1 MSQSDALADSQPL
14 SPNQE
19 EQAEAGD
26 QSLVAEPNEERP
38 GSRSLRP
45 LAMLWPFIRPYR
57 GTLVLA
63 LGALLV
69 ASGAVLSM
77 PFAVRDVI
85 DQGFTSDRASEIDQY
100 FVALLLF
107 AVVIG
112 VFGAARA
119 YFVGWL
125 GERVV
130 ADLRDAVF
138 RKVIEMDPT
147 FFEHTKVGEVLSR
160 LTTDTTLIQSIS
172 GVGLSIVLRS
182 SIQFVG
188 ALVLL
193 VLTNWVLTVYLLVLL
208 PVVIA
213 PVMAI
218 GHWLRRLSRATQ
230 DRVADLSG
238 LAGESLLAVE
248 TVQVFNAQ
256 PRETSRFQAAVEV
269 SFRTAIRRIRVRALL
284 TTVAMTGLF
293 GAFIVVLWL
302 GAKAVLAGEMTA
314 GTMSQFVIYAVL
326 VGASGSALI
335 EFFGELQRAAGAMER
350 LGQLLLLS
358 PDIRSAERPVAIPS
372 AKKAAIRFEN
382 VSFRYPSRPD
392 QAAIDCFN
400 LAIEPG
406 EKIAFVGASG
416 AGKTTIFK
424 LLLRL
429 YDVAEGAVLLNGV
442 DIRDADLSSVRDLVG
457 VVPQENPIF
466 GLTASDN
473 IRFGREDAPQA
484 MILEAARVA
493 NADEF
498 IQKLPEGYDTY
509 LGERGARLS
518 GGQKQRIALA
528 RAIVRDPPILLLDEA
543 TSALDVESERLVQQA
558 LSKVESGRTTLII
571 AHRLSTVLHADR
583 IVLMEAGQIAAIGTH
598 AELLERSA
606 AYRDMVALQFEQA
619 SVNPAAG

>member
-1 MSQSDALADSQPL
+1 MLA
-14 SPNQE
+14 
-19 EQAEAGD
+19 
-26 QSLVAEPNEERP
+26 LVA
-38 GSRSLRP
+38 
-45 LAMLWPFIRPYR
+45 
-57 GTLVLA
+57 LV
-63 LGALLV
+63 V
-69 ASGAVLSM
+69 ASAAVLSM

-85 DQGFTSDRASEIDQY
+85 DQGFTSERASDIDRY
-100 FVALLLF
+100 FLALLGF
-107 AVVIG
+107 AVIIG
-112 VFGAARA
+112 LFGAARA
-119 YFVGWL
+119 YFVSWL

-147 FFEHTKVGEVLSR
+147 FFENTKVGEILSR

-172 GVGLSIVLRS
+172 GVGVSIVLRS
-182 SIQFVG
+182 SIQLIG

-193 VLTNWVLTVYLLVLL
+193 VLTNWVLTLYLLVLL

-213 PVMAI
+213 PVMGI

-238 LAGESLLAVE
+238 LAGESLNAVE

-256 PRETSRFQAAVEV
+256 HRETHRFQAAVEV
-269 SFRTAIRRIRVRALL
+269 SFLTAIRRIRVRALL

-302 GAKAVLAGEMTA
+302 GAKAVLAEEMTA
-314 GTMSQFVIYAVL
+314 GTLGQFVIYAVL

-350 LGQLLLLS
+350 LGQLLLLT
-358 PDIRSAERPVAIPS
+358 PDIRSVPQPREIPMQ
-372 AKKAAIRFEN
+372 AKASIQFEG
-382 VSFRYPSRPD
+382 VSFSYPSRPD
-392 QAAIDCFN
+392 RKALDHFD
-400 LAIEPG
+400 LAISPG

-416 AGKTTIFK
+416 AGKTTLFK

-429 YDVAEGAVLLNGV
+429 YDVGEGVIRINGT
-442 DIRDADLSSVRDLVG
+442 DIRSADLERVRALIG

-466 GLTASDN
+466 GLTATDN
-473 IRFGREDAPQA
+473 IRFGREDATPE
-484 MILEAARVA
+484 MIVNAARIA
-493 NADEF
+493 NADAF
-498 IQKLPEGYDTY
+498 IRGLPEGYDTF

-543 TSALDVESERLVQQA
+543 TSALDVENERLVQQA
-558 LSKVESGRTTLII
+558 LTQVESGRTTLII

-583 IVLMEAGQIAAIGTH
+583 IVLMQDGRIEAIGSH
-598 AELLERSA
+598 AQLMETSNS
-606 AYRDMVALQFEQA
+606 YREMVALQFDA
-619 SVNPAAG
+619 PSPLADLIPVAAT

>member
-1 MSQSDALADSQPL
+1 MLA
-14 SPNQE
+14 
-19 EQAEAGD
+19 
-26 QSLVAEPNEERP
+26 LVA
-38 GSRSLRP
+38 
-45 LAMLWPFIRPYR
+45 
-57 GTLVLA
+57 LV
-63 LGALLV
+63 V
-69 ASGAVLSM
+69 ASAAVLSM

-85 DQGFTSDRASEIDQY
+85 DQGFTSERASDIDRY
-100 FVALLLF
+100 FLALLGF
-107 AVVIG
+107 AVIIG
-112 VFGAARA
+112 LFGAARA
-119 YFVGWL
+119 YFVSWL

-147 FFEHTKVGEVLSR
+147 FFENTKVGEILSR

-172 GVGLSIVLRS
+172 GVGVSIVLRS
-182 SIQFVG
+182 SIQLIG

-193 VLTNWVLTVYLLVLL
+193 VLTNWVLTLYLLVLL

-238 LAGESLLAVE
+238 LAGESLNAVE

-256 PRETSRFQAAVEV
+256 HRETHRFQAAVEV
-269 SFRTAIRRIRVRALL
+269 SFLTAIRRIRVRALL

-302 GAKAVLAGEMTA
+302 GAKAVLAEEMTA
-314 GTMSQFVIYAVL
+314 GTLGQFVIYAVL

-350 LGQLLLLS
+350 LGQLLLLT
-358 PDIRSAERPVAIPS
+358 PDIRSVPQPREIPMQ
-372 AKKAAIRFEN
+372 AKASIQFEG
-382 VSFRYPSRPD
+382 VSFSYPSRPD
-392 QAAIDCFN
+392 RKALDRFN
-400 LAIEPG
+400 LKISPG

-416 AGKTTIFK
+416 AGKTTLFK

-429 YDVAEGAVLLNGV
+429 YDVGEGVIRINGT
-442 DIRDADLSSVRDLVG
+442 DIRSADLERVRALIG

-466 GLTASDN
+466 GLTATDN
-473 IRFGREDAPQA
+473 IRFGREDATPE
-484 MILEAARVA
+484 MIANAARIA
-493 NADEF
+493 NADAF
-498 IQKLPEGYDTY
+498 IRGLPEGYDTF

-543 TSALDVESERLVQQA
+543 TSALDVENERLVQQA
-558 LSKVESGRTTLII
+558 LTQVESGRTTLII

-583 IVLMEAGQIAAIGTH
+583 IVLMQDGRIEAIGSH
-598 AELLERSA
+598 AQLMETSDS
-606 AYRDMVALQFEQA
+606 YREMVALQFDA
-619 SVNPAAG
+619 PSPLVDLIPVAAT

>member
-1 MSQSDALADSQPL
+1 MLA
-14 SPNQE
+14 
-19 EQAEAGD
+19 
-26 QSLVAEPNEERP
+26 LVA
-38 GSRSLRP
+38 
-45 LAMLWPFIRPYR
+45 
-57 GTLVLA
+57 LV
-63 LGALLV
+63 V
-69 ASGAVLSM
+69 ASAAVLSM

-85 DQGFTSDRASEIDQY
+85 DQGFTSERASDIDRY
-100 FVALLLF
+100 FLALLGF

-112 VFGAARA
+112 LFGAARA
-119 YFVGWL
+119 YFVSWL

-147 FFEHTKVGEVLSR
+147 FFENTKVGEILSR

-172 GVGLSIVLRS
+172 GVGVSIVLRS
-182 SIQFVG
+182 SIQLIG

-193 VLTNWVLTVYLLVLL
+193 VLTNWVLTLYLLVLL

-238 LAGESLLAVE
+238 LAGESLNAVE

-256 PRETSRFQAAVEV
+256 HRETHRFQAAVEV
-269 SFRTAIRRIRVRALL
+269 SFLTAIRRIRVRALL

-302 GAKAVLAGEMTA
+302 GAKAVLAEEMTA
-314 GTMSQFVIYAVL
+314 GTLGQFVIYAVL

-350 LGQLLLLS
+350 LGQLLLLT
-358 PDIRSAERPVAIPS
+358 PDIRSVPQPREIPMQ
-372 AKKAAIRFEN
+372 AKASIQFEG
-382 VSFRYPSRPD
+382 VSFSYPSRRD
-392 QAAIDCFN
+392 RKALDRFN
-400 LAIEPG
+400 LTISPG

-416 AGKTTIFK
+416 AGKTTLFK

-429 YDVAEGAVLLNGV
+429 YDVGEGVIRINGT
-442 DIRDADLSSVRDLVG
+442 DIRSAGLERVRALIG

-466 GLTASDN
+466 GLTATDN
-473 IRFGREDAPQA
+473 IRFGREDATPE
-484 MILEAARVA
+484 MIVNAARIA
-493 NADEF
+493 NADAF
-498 IQKLPEGYDTY
+498 IRGLPEGYDTF

-543 TSALDVESERLVQQA
+543 TSALDVENERLVQQA
-558 LSKVESGRTTLII
+558 LTQVESGRTTLII

-583 IVLMEAGQIAAIGTH
+583 IVLMQDGRIEAIGSH
-598 AELLERSA
+598 AQLMETSDS
-606 AYRDMVALQFEQA
+606 YREMVALQFDA
-619 SVNPAAG
+619 PSPLADLIPVAAT

>member
-1 MSQSDALADSQPL
+1 M
-14 SPNQE
+14 
-19 EQAEAGD
+19 
-26 QSLVAEPNEERP
+26 
-38 GSRSLRP
+38 
-45 LAMLWPFIRPYR
+45 
-57 GTLVLA
+57 
-63 LGALLV
+63 
-69 ASGAVLSM
+69 
-77 PFAVRDVI
+77 
-85 DQGFTSDRASEIDQY
+85 
-100 FVALLLF
+100 
-107 AVVIG
+107 
-112 VFGAARA
+112 
-119 YFVGWL
+119 
-125 GERVV
+125 
-130 ADLRDAVF
+130 
-138 RKVIEMDPT
+138 
-147 FFEHTKVGEVLSR
+147 
-160 LTTDTTLIQSIS
+160 
-172 GVGLSIVLRS
+172 
-182 SIQFVG
+182 
-188 ALVLL
+188 
-193 VLTNWVLTVYLLVLL
+193 
-208 PVVIA
+208 
-213 PVMAI
+213 
-218 GHWLRRLSRATQ
+218 
-230 DRVADLSG
+230 
-238 LAGESLLAVE
+238 
-248 TVQVFNAQ
+248 
-256 PRETSRFQAAVEV
+256 
-269 SFRTAIRRIRVRALL
+269 RALL

-358 PDIRSAERPVAIPS
+358 PDIRSAESPVAIPS

-583 IVLMEAGQIAAIGTH
+583 IVLMEEGQIAAIGTH

-619 SVNPAAG
+619 SVSPDAA

>member
-1 MSQSDALADSQPL
+1 MLA
-14 SPNQE
+14 
-19 EQAEAGD
+19 
-26 QSLVAEPNEERP
+26 LVA
-38 GSRSLRP
+38 
-45 LAMLWPFIRPYR
+45 
-57 GTLVLA
+57 LV
-63 LGALLV
+63 V
-69 ASGAVLSM
+69 ASAAVLSM

-85 DQGFTSDRASEIDQY
+85 DQGFTSERASDIDRY
-100 FVALLLF
+100 FLALLGF
-107 AVVIG
+107 AVIIG
-112 VFGAARA
+112 LFGAARA
-119 YFVGWL
+119 YFVSWL

-147 FFEHTKVGEVLSR
+147 FFENTKVGEILSR

-172 GVGLSIVLRS
+172 GVGVSIVLRS
-182 SIQFVG
+182 SIQLIG

-193 VLTNWVLTVYLLVLL
+193 VLTNWVLTLYLLVLL

-238 LAGESLLAVE
+238 LAGESLNAVE

-256 PRETSRFQAAVEV
+256 HRETHRFQAAVEV
-269 SFRTAIRRIRVRALL
+269 SFLTAIRRIRVRALL

-302 GAKAVLAGEMTA
+302 GAKAVLAEEMTA
-314 GTMSQFVIYAVL
+314 GTLGQFVIYAVL

-350 LGQLLLLS
+350 LGQLLLLT
-358 PDIRSAERPVAIPS
+358 PDIRSVPQPREIPMQ
-372 AKKAAIRFEN
+372 AKASIQFEG
-382 VSFRYPSRPD
+382 VSFSYPSRPD
-392 QAAIDCFN
+392 RKALDCFN
-400 LAIEPG
+400 LTISPG

-416 AGKTTIFK
+416 AGKTTLFK

-429 YDVAEGAVLLNGV
+429 YDVGEGVIRINGT
-442 DIRDADLSSVRDLVG
+442 DIRSADLERVRALIG

-466 GLTASDN
+466 GLTATDN
-473 IRFGREDAPQA
+473 IRFGREDATPE
-484 MILEAARVA
+484 MIANAARIA
-493 NADEF
+493 NADAF
-498 IQKLPEGYDTY
+498 IRGLPEGYDTF

-543 TSALDVESERLVQQA
+543 TSALDVENERLVQQA
-558 LSKVESGRTTLII
+558 LTQVESGRTTLII

-583 IVLMEAGQIAAIGTH
+583 IVLMQDGRIEAIGSH
-598 AELLERSA
+598 AQLMETSNS
-606 AYRDMVALQFEQA
+606 YREMVALQFDA
-619 SVNPAAG
+619 PSPLADLIPVAAT

>member
-1 MSQSDALADSQPL
+1 MTDSADTEKRS
-14 SPNQE
+14 
-19 EQAEAGD
+19 
-26 QSLVAEPNEERP
+26 
-38 GSRSLRP
+38 SRSLKP
-45 LAMLWPFIRPYR
+45 LAMLWPFIQPYR
-57 GTLVLA
+57 GTLMLA
-63 LGALLV
+63 LVALVV
-69 ASGAVLSM
+69 ASAAVLSM

-85 DQGFTSDRASEIDQY
+85 DQGFTSERASDIDRY
-100 FVALLLF
+100 FLALLGF
-107 AVVIG
+107 AVIIG
-112 VFGAARA
+112 LFGAARA
-119 YFVGWL
+119 YFVSWL

-147 FFEHTKVGEVLSR
+147 FFENTKVGEILSR

-172 GVGLSIVLRS
+172 GVGVSIVLRS
-182 SIQFVG
+182 SIQLIG

-193 VLTNWVLTVYLLVLL
+193 VLTNWVLTLYLLVLL

-213 PVMAI
+213 PVMGI

-238 LAGESLLAVE
+238 LAGESLNAVE

-256 PRETSRFQAAVEV
+256 HRETHRFQAAVEV
-269 SFRTAIRRIRVRALL
+269 SFLTAIRRIRVRALL

-302 GAKAVLAGEMTA
+302 GAKAVLAEEMTA
-314 GTMSQFVIYAVL
+314 GTLGQFVIYAVL

-350 LGQLLLLS
+350 LGQLLLLT
-358 PDIRSAERPVAIPS
+358 PDIRSVPQPREIPMQ
-372 AKKAAIRFEN
+372 AKASIQFEG
-382 VSFRYPSRPD
+382 VSFSYPSRPD
-392 QAAIDCFN
+392 RKALDRFN
-400 LAIEPG
+400 LTISPG

-416 AGKTTIFK
+416 AGKTTLFK

-429 YDVAEGAVLLNGV
+429 YDVGEGVIRINGT
-442 DIRDADLSSVRDLVG
+442 DIRSADLERVRALIG

-466 GLTASDN
+466 GLTATDN
-473 IRFGREDAPQA
+473 IRFGREDATPE
-484 MILEAARVA
+484 MIVNAARIA
-493 NADEF
+493 NADAF
-498 IQKLPEGYDTY
+498 IRGLPEGYDTF

-543 TSALDVESERLVQQA
+543 TSALDVENERLVQQA
-558 LSKVESGRTTLII
+558 LTQVESGRTTLII

-583 IVLMEAGQIAAIGTH
+583 IVLMQDGRIEAIGSH
-598 AELLERSA
+598 AQLMETSDS
-606 AYRDMVALQFEQA
+606 YREMVALQFDA
-619 SVNPAAG
+619 PSPLADLIPVAAT

>member
-1 MSQSDALADSQPL
+1 MLA
-14 SPNQE
+14 
-19 EQAEAGD
+19 
-26 QSLVAEPNEERP
+26 LVA
-38 GSRSLRP
+38 
-45 LAMLWPFIRPYR
+45 
-57 GTLVLA
+57 LV
-63 LGALLV
+63 V
-69 ASGAVLSM
+69 ASAAVLSM

-85 DQGFTSDRASEIDQY
+85 DQGFTSERASDIDRY
-100 FVALLLF
+100 FLALLGF
-107 AVVIG
+107 AVIIG
-112 VFGAARA
+112 LFGAARA
-119 YFVGWL
+119 YFVSWL

-147 FFEHTKVGEVLSR
+147 FFENTKVGEILSR

-172 GVGLSIVLRS
+172 GVGVSIVLRS
-182 SIQFVG
+182 SIQLIG

-193 VLTNWVLTVYLLVLL
+193 VLTNWVLTLYLLVLL

-238 LAGESLLAVE
+238 LAGESLNAVE

-256 PRETSRFQAAVEV
+256 HRETHRFQAAVEV
-269 SFRTAIRRIRVRALL
+269 SFLTAIRRIRVRALL

-302 GAKAVLAGEMTA
+302 GAKAVLAEEMTA
-314 GTMSQFVIYAVL
+314 GTLGQFVIYAVL

-350 LGQLLLLS
+350 LGQLLLLT
-358 PDIRSAERPVAIPS
+358 PDIRSVPQPREIPMQ
-372 AKKAAIRFEN
+372 AKASIQFEG
-382 VSFRYPSRPD
+382 VSFSYPSRPD
-392 QAAIDCFN
+392 RKALDRFN
-400 LAIEPG
+400 LKISPG

-416 AGKTTIFK
+416 AGKTTLFK

-429 YDVAEGAVLLNGV
+429 YDVGEGVIRINGT
-442 DIRDADLSSVRDLVG
+442 DIRSADLERVRALIG

-466 GLTASDN
+466 GLTATDN
-473 IRFGREDAPQA
+473 IRFGREDATPE
-484 MILEAARVA
+484 MIANAARIA
-493 NADEF
+493 NADAF
-498 IQKLPEGYDTY
+498 IRGLPEGYDTF

-543 TSALDVESERLVQQA
+543 TSALDVENERLVQQA
-558 LSKVESGRTTLII
+558 LTQVESGRTTLII

-583 IVLMEAGQIAAIGTH
+583 IVLMQDGRIEAIGSH
-598 AELLERSA
+598 AQLMETSDS
-606 AYRDMVALQFEQA
+606 YREMVALQFDA
-619 SVNPAAG
+619 PSPLADLIPVAAT

>member
-1 MSQSDALADSQPL
+1 MTDSADTEKRS
-14 SPNQE
+14 
-19 EQAEAGD
+19 
-26 QSLVAEPNEERP
+26 
-38 GSRSLRP
+38 SRSLKP
-45 LAMLWPFIRPYR
+45 LAMLWPFIQPYR

-63 LGALLV
+63 LVALVV
-69 ASGAVLSM
+69 ASAAVLSM

-85 DQGFTSDRASEIDQY
+85 DQGFTSERASDIDRY
-100 FVALLLF
+100 FLALLGF
-107 AVVIG
+107 AVIIG
-112 VFGAARA
+112 LFGAARA
-119 YFVGWL
+119 YFVSWL

-147 FFEHTKVGEVLSR
+147 FFENTKVGEILSR

-172 GVGLSIVLRS
+172 GVGVSIVLRS
-182 SIQFVG
+182 SIQLIG

-193 VLTNWVLTVYLLVLL
+193 VLTNWVLTLYLLVLL

-238 LAGESLLAVE
+238 LAGESLNAVE

-256 PRETSRFQAAVEV
+256 HRETHRFQAAVEV
-269 SFRTAIRRIRVRALL
+269 SFLTAIRRIRVRALL

-302 GAKAVLAGEMTA
+302 GAKAVLAEEMTA
-314 GTMSQFVIYAVL
+314 GTLGQFVIYAVL

-350 LGQLLLLS
+350 LGQLLLLT
-358 PDIRSAERPVAIPS
+358 PDIRSVPQPREIPMQ
-372 AKKAAIRFEN
+372 AKASIQFEG
-382 VSFRYPSRPD
+382 VSFSYPSRPD
-392 QAAIDCFN
+392 RKALDRFN
-400 LAIEPG
+400 LTISPG

-416 AGKTTIFK
+416 AGKTTLFK

-429 YDVAEGAVLLNGV
+429 YDVGEGVIRINGT
-442 DIRDADLSSVRDLVG
+442 DIRSADLERVRALIG

-466 GLTASDN
+466 GLTATDN
-473 IRFGREDAPQA
+473 IRFGREDATPE
-484 MILEAARVA
+484 MIANAARIA
-493 NADEF
+493 NADAF
-498 IQKLPEGYDTY
+498 IRGLPEGYDTF

-543 TSALDVESERLVQQA
+543 TSALDVENERLVQQA
-558 LSKVESGRTTLII
+558 LTQVESGRTTLII

-583 IVLMEAGQIAAIGTH
+583 IVLMQDGRIEAIGSH
-598 AELLERSA
+598 AQLMETSNS
-606 AYRDMVALQFEQA
+606 YREMVALQFDA
-619 SVNPAAG
+619 PSPLADLIPVAAT

>member
-1 MSQSDALADSQPL
+1 
-14 SPNQE
+14 
-19 EQAEAGD
+19 
-26 QSLVAEPNEERP
+26 
-38 GSRSLRP
+38 
-45 LAMLWPFIRPYR
+45 MLWPFIQPYR
-57 GTLVLA
+57 GTLMLA
-63 LGALLV
+63 LVALVV
-69 ASGAVLSM
+69 ASAAVLSM

-85 DQGFTSDRASEIDQY
+85 DQGFTSERASDIDRY
-100 FVALLLF
+100 FLALLGF
-107 AVVIG
+107 AVIIG
-112 VFGAARA
+112 LFGAARA
-119 YFVGWL
+119 YFVSWL

-147 FFEHTKVGEVLSR
+147 FFENTKVGEILSR

-172 GVGLSIVLRS
+172 GVGVSIVLRS
-182 SIQFVG
+182 SIQLIG

-193 VLTNWVLTVYLLVLL
+193 VLTNWVLTLYLLVLL

-238 LAGESLLAVE
+238 LAGESLNAVE

-256 PRETSRFQAAVEV
+256 HRETHRFQAAVEV
-269 SFRTAIRRIRVRALL
+269 SFLTAIRRIRVRALL

-302 GAKAVLAGEMTA
+302 GAKAVLAEEMTA
-314 GTMSQFVIYAVL
+314 GTLGQFVIYAVL

-350 LGQLLLLS
+350 LGQLLLLT
-358 PDIRSAERPVAIPS
+358 PDIRSVPQPREIPMQ
-372 AKKAAIRFEN
+372 AKASIQFEG
-382 VSFRYPSRPD
+382 VSFSYPSRPD
-392 QAAIDCFN
+392 RKALDRFN
-400 LAIEPG
+400 LTISPG

-416 AGKTTIFK
+416 AGKTTLFK

-429 YDVAEGAVLLNGV
+429 YDVGEGVIRINGT
-442 DIRDADLSSVRDLVG
+442 DIRSADLERVRALIG

-466 GLTASDN
+466 GLTATDN
-473 IRFGREDAPQA
+473 IRFGREDATPE
-484 MILEAARVA
+484 MIANAARIA
-493 NADEF
+493 NADAF
-498 IQKLPEGYDTY
+498 IRGLPEGYDTF

-543 TSALDVESERLVQQA
+543 TSALDVENERLVQQA
-558 LSKVESGRTTLII
+558 LTQVESGRTTLII

-583 IVLMEAGQIAAIGTH
+583 IVLMQDGRIEAIGSH
-598 AELLERSA
+598 AQLMETSDS
-606 AYRDMVALQFEQA
+606 YREMVALQFDA
-619 SVNPAAG
+619 PSPLADLIPVAAT

>member
-1 MSQSDALADSQPL
+1 MLA
-14 SPNQE
+14 
-19 EQAEAGD
+19 
-26 QSLVAEPNEERP
+26 LVA
-38 GSRSLRP
+38 
-45 LAMLWPFIRPYR
+45 
-57 GTLVLA
+57 LV
-63 LGALLV
+63 V
-69 ASGAVLSM
+69 ASAAVLSM

-85 DQGFTSDRASEIDQY
+85 DQGFTSERASDIDRY
-100 FVALLLF
+100 FLALLGF
-107 AVVIG
+107 AVIIG
-112 VFGAARA
+112 LFGAARA
-119 YFVGWL
+119 YFVSWL

-147 FFEHTKVGEVLSR
+147 FFENTKVGEILSR

-172 GVGLSIVLRS
+172 GVGVSIVLRS
-182 SIQFVG
+182 SIQLIG

-193 VLTNWVLTVYLLVLL
+193 VLTNWVLTLYLLVLL

-238 LAGESLLAVE
+238 LAGESLNAVE

-256 PRETSRFQAAVEV
+256 HRETHRFQAAVEV
-269 SFRTAIRRIRVRALL
+269 SFLTAIRRIRVRALL

-302 GAKAVLAGEMTA
+302 GAKAVLAEEMTA
-314 GTMSQFVIYAVL
+314 GTLGQFVIYAVL

-350 LGQLLLLS
+350 LGQLLLLT
-358 PDIRSAERPVAIPS
+358 PDIRSVPQPREIPMQ
-372 AKKAAIRFEN
+372 AKASIQFEG
-382 VSFRYPSRPD
+382 VSFSYPSRPD
-392 QAAIDCFN
+392 RKALDRFN
-400 LAIEPG
+400 LTISPG

-416 AGKTTIFK
+416 AGKTTLFK

-429 YDVAEGAVLLNGV
+429 YDVGEGVIRINGT
-442 DIRDADLSSVRDLVG
+442 DIRSADLERVRALIG

-466 GLTASDN
+466 GLTATDN
-473 IRFGREDAPQA
+473 IRFGREDATPE
-484 MILEAARVA
+484 MIANAARIA
-493 NADEF
+493 NADAF
-498 IQKLPEGYDTY
+498 IRGLPEGYDTF

-543 TSALDVESERLVQQA
+543 TSALDVENERLVQQA
-558 LSKVESGRTTLII
+558 LTQVESGRTTLII

-583 IVLMEAGQIAAIGTH
+583 IVLMQDGRIEAIGSH
-598 AELLERSA
+598 AQLMETSDS
-606 AYRDMVALQFEQA
+606 YREMVALQFDA
-619 SVNPAAG
+619 PNPLADLIPVAAT

>member
-1 MSQSDALADSQPL
+1 
-14 SPNQE
+14 
-19 EQAEAGD
+19 
-26 QSLVAEPNEERP
+26 
-38 GSRSLRP
+38 
-45 LAMLWPFIRPYR
+45 MLWPFIQPYR
-57 GTLVLA
+57 GTLMLA
-63 LGALLV
+63 LVALVV
-69 ASGAVLSM
+69 ASAAVLSM

-85 DQGFTSDRASEIDQY
+85 DQGFTSERASDIDRY
-100 FVALLLF
+100 FLALLGF
-107 AVVIG
+107 AVIIG
-112 VFGAARA
+112 LFGAARA
-119 YFVGWL
+119 YFVSWL

-147 FFEHTKVGEVLSR
+147 FFENTKVGEILSR

-172 GVGLSIVLRS
+172 GVGVSIVLRS
-182 SIQFVG
+182 SIQLIG

-193 VLTNWVLTVYLLVLL
+193 VLTNWVLTLYLLVLL

-238 LAGESLLAVE
+238 LAGESLNAVE

-256 PRETSRFQAAVEV
+256 HRETHRFQAAVEV
-269 SFRTAIRRIRVRALL
+269 SFLTAIRRIRVRALL

-302 GAKAVLAGEMTA
+302 GAKAVLAEEMTA
-314 GTMSQFVIYAVL
+314 GTLGQFVIYAVL

-350 LGQLLLLS
+350 LGQLLLLT
-358 PDIRSAERPVAIPS
+358 PDIRSVPQPREIPMQ
-372 AKKAAIRFEN
+372 AKASIQFEG
-382 VSFRYPSRPD
+382 VSFSYPSRPD
-392 QAAIDCFN
+392 RKALDRFN
-400 LAIEPG
+400 LAISPG

-416 AGKTTIFK
+416 AGKTTLFK

-429 YDVAEGAVLLNGV
+429 YDVGEGVIRINGT
-442 DIRDADLSSVRDLVG
+442 DIRSADLERVRALIG

-466 GLTASDN
+466 GLTATDN
-473 IRFGREDAPQA
+473 IRFGREDATPE
-484 MILEAARVA
+484 MIANAARIA
-493 NADEF
+493 NADAF
-498 IQKLPEGYDTY
+498 IRGLPEGYDTF

-543 TSALDVESERLVQQA
+543 TSALDVENERLVQQA
-558 LSKVESGRTTLII
+558 LTQVESGRTTLII

-583 IVLMEAGQIAAIGTH
+583 IVLMQDGRIEAIGSH
-598 AELLERSA
+598 AQLMETSDS
-606 AYRDMVALQFEQA
+606 YREMVALQFDA
-619 SVNPAAG
+619 PSPLADLIPVAAT

>member
-1 MSQSDALADSQPL
+1 MLA
-14 SPNQE
+14 
-19 EQAEAGD
+19 
-26 QSLVAEPNEERP
+26 LVA
-38 GSRSLRP
+38 
-45 LAMLWPFIRPYR
+45 
-57 GTLVLA
+57 LV
-63 LGALLV
+63 V
-69 ASGAVLSM
+69 ASAAVLSM

-85 DQGFTSDRASEIDQY
+85 DQGFTSERASDIDRY
-100 FVALLLF
+100 FLALLGF
-107 AVVIG
+107 AVIIG
-112 VFGAARA
+112 LFGAARA
-119 YFVGWL
+119 YFVSWL

-147 FFEHTKVGEVLSR
+147 FFENTKVGEILSR

-172 GVGLSIVLRS
+172 GVGVSIVLRS
-182 SIQFVG
+182 SIQLIG

-193 VLTNWVLTVYLLVLL
+193 VLTNWVLTLYLLVLL

-238 LAGESLLAVE
+238 LAGESLNAVE

-256 PRETSRFQAAVEV
+256 HRETHRFQAAVEV
-269 SFRTAIRRIRVRALL
+269 SFLTAIRRIRVRALL

-302 GAKAVLAGEMTA
+302 GAKAVLAEEMTA
-314 GTMSQFVIYAVL
+314 GTLGQFVIYAVL

-350 LGQLLLLS
+350 LGQLLLLT
-358 PDIRSAERPVAIPS
+358 PDIRSVPQPREIPMQ
-372 AKKAAIRFEN
+372 AKASIQFEG
-382 VSFRYPSRPD
+382 VSFSYPSRPD
-392 QAAIDCFN
+392 RKALDRFN
-400 LAIEPG
+400 LTISPG

-416 AGKTTIFK
+416 AGKTTLFK

-429 YDVAEGAVLLNGV
+429 YDVGEGVIRINGT
-442 DIRDADLSSVRDLVG
+442 DIRSADLERVRALIG

-466 GLTASDN
+466 GLTATDN
-473 IRFGREDAPQA
+473 IRFGREDATPE
-484 MILEAARVA
+484 MIANAARIA
-493 NADEF
+493 NADAF
-498 IQKLPEGYDTY
+498 IRGLPEGYDTF

-543 TSALDVESERLVQQA
+543 TSALDVENERLVQQA
-558 LSKVESGRTTLII
+558 LTQVESGRTTLII

-583 IVLMEAGQIAAIGTH
+583 IVLMQDGRIEAIGSH
-598 AELLERSA
+598 AQLMETSNS
-606 AYRDMVALQFEQA
+606 YREMVALQFDAPSPQA
-619 SVNPAAG
+619 DLIPVAAT

>member
-1 MSQSDALADSQPL
+1 MLA
-14 SPNQE
+14 
-19 EQAEAGD
+19 
-26 QSLVAEPNEERP
+26 LVA
-38 GSRSLRP
+38 
-45 LAMLWPFIRPYR
+45 
-57 GTLVLA
+57 LV
-63 LGALLV
+63 V
-69 ASGAVLSM
+69 ASAAVLSM

-85 DQGFTSDRASEIDQY
+85 DQGFTSERASDIDRY
-100 FVALLLF
+100 FLALLGF
-107 AVVIG
+107 AVIIG
-112 VFGAARA
+112 LFGAARA
-119 YFVGWL
+119 YFVSWL

-147 FFEHTKVGEVLSR
+147 FFENTKVGEILSR

-172 GVGLSIVLRS
+172 GVGVSIVLRS
-182 SIQFVG
+182 SIQLIG

-193 VLTNWVLTVYLLVLL
+193 VLTNWVLTLYLLVLL

-238 LAGESLLAVE
+238 LAGESLNAVE

-256 PRETSRFQAAVEV
+256 HRETHRFQAAVEV
-269 SFRTAIRRIRVRALL
+269 SFLTAIRRIRVRALL

-302 GAKAVLAGEMTA
+302 GAKAVLAEEMTA
-314 GTMSQFVIYAVL
+314 GTLGQFVIYAVL

-350 LGQLLLLS
+350 LGQLLLLT
-358 PDIRSAERPVAIPS
+358 PDIRSVPQPREIPMQ
-372 AKKAAIRFEN
+372 AKASIQFEG
-382 VSFRYPSRPD
+382 VSFSYPSRPD
-392 QAAIDCFN
+392 RKALDRFN
-400 LAIEPG
+400 LTISPG

-416 AGKTTIFK
+416 AGKTTLFK

-429 YDVAEGAVLLNGV
+429 YDVGEGVIRINGT
-442 DIRDADLSSVRDLVG
+442 DIRSADLERVRALIG

-466 GLTASDN
+466 GLTATDN
-473 IRFGREDAPQA
+473 IRFGREDATPE
-484 MILEAARVA
+484 MIANAARIA
-493 NADEF
+493 NADAF
-498 IQKLPEGYDTY
+498 IRGLPEGYDTF

-543 TSALDVESERLVQQA
+543 TSALDVENERLVQQA
-558 LSKVESGRTTLII
+558 LTQVESGRTTLII

-583 IVLMEAGQIAAIGTH
+583 IVLMQDGRIEAIGSH
-598 AELLERSA
+598 AQLMESSDS
-606 AYRDMVALQFEQA
+606 YREMVALQFDA
-619 SVNPAAG
+619 PSPLADLIPVAAT

>member
-1 MSQSDALADSQPL
+1 MLA
-14 SPNQE
+14 
-19 EQAEAGD
+19 
-26 QSLVAEPNEERP
+26 LVA
-38 GSRSLRP
+38 
-45 LAMLWPFIRPYR
+45 
-57 GTLVLA
+57 LV
-63 LGALLV
+63 V
-69 ASGAVLSM
+69 ASAAVLSM

-85 DQGFTSDRASEIDQY
+85 DQGFTSERASDIDRY
-100 FVALLLF
+100 FLALLGF
-107 AVVIG
+107 AVIIG
-112 VFGAARA
+112 LFGAARA
-119 YFVGWL
+119 YFVSWL

-147 FFEHTKVGEVLSR
+147 FFENTKVGEILSR

-172 GVGLSIVLRS
+172 GVGVSIVLRS
-182 SIQFVG
+182 SIQLIG

-193 VLTNWVLTVYLLVLL
+193 VLTNWILTLYLLVLL

-238 LAGESLLAVE
+238 LAGESLNAVE

-256 PRETSRFQAAVEV
+256 HRETHRFQAAVEV
-269 SFRTAIRRIRVRALL
+269 SFLTAIRRIRVRALL

-302 GAKAVLAGEMTA
+302 GAKAVLAEEMTA
-314 GTMSQFVIYAVL
+314 GTLGQFVIYAVL

-350 LGQLLLLS
+350 LGQLLLLT
-358 PDIRSAERPVAIPS
+358 PDIRSVPQPREIPMQ
-372 AKKAAIRFEN
+372 AKASIQFEG
-382 VSFRYPSRPD
+382 VSFSYPSRPD
-392 QAAIDCFN
+392 RKALDRFN
-400 LAIEPG
+400 LTISPG

-416 AGKTTIFK
+416 AGKTTLFK

-429 YDVAEGAVLLNGV
+429 YDVGEGVIRINGT
-442 DIRDADLSSVRDLVG
+442 DIRSADLERVRALIG

-466 GLTASDN
+466 GLTATDN
-473 IRFGREDAPQA
+473 IRFGREDATPE
-484 MILEAARVA
+484 MIANAARIA
-493 NADEF
+493 NADAF
-498 IQKLPEGYDTY
+498 IRGLPEGYDTF

-543 TSALDVESERLVQQA
+543 TSALDVENARLVQQA
-558 LSKVESGRTTLII
+558 LTQVESGRTTLII

-583 IVLMEAGQIAAIGTH
+583 IVLMQDGRIEAIGSH
-598 AELLERSA
+598 AQLMETSDS
-606 AYRDMVALQFEQA
+606 YREMVALQFDA
-619 SVNPAAG
+619 PSPLADLIPVAAT

>member
-1 MSQSDALADSQPL
+1 MTDSADTEKRS
-14 SPNQE
+14 
-19 EQAEAGD
+19 A
-26 QSLVAEPNEERP
+26 
-38 GSRSLRP
+38 RSLKP
-45 LAMLWPFIRPYR
+45 LAMLWPFIQPYR
-57 GTLVLA
+57 GTLILA
-63 LGALLV
+63 LVALVV
-69 ASGAVLSM
+69 ASAAVLSM

-85 DQGFTSDRASEIDQY
+85 DQGFTSERASDIDRY
-100 FVALLLF
+100 FLALLGF
-107 AVVIG
+107 AVIIG
-112 VFGAARA
+112 LFGAARA
-119 YFVGWL
+119 YFVSWL

-147 FFEHTKVGEVLSR
+147 FFENTKVGEILSR

-172 GVGLSIVLRS
+172 GVGVSIVLRS
-182 SIQFVG
+182 SIQLIG

-193 VLTNWVLTVYLLVLL
+193 VLTNWVLTLYLLVLL

-213 PVMAI
+213 PVMGI

-238 LAGESLLAVE
+238 LAGESLNAVE

-256 PRETSRFQAAVEV
+256 HRETHRFQAAVEV
-269 SFRTAIRRIRVRALL
+269 SFLTAIRRIRVRALL

-302 GAKAVLAGEMTA
+302 GAKAVLAEEMTA
-314 GTMSQFVIYAVL
+314 GTLGQFVIYAVL

-350 LGQLLLLS
+350 LGQLLLLT
-358 PDIRSAERPVAIPS
+358 PDIRSVPQPREIPMQ
-372 AKKAAIRFEN
+372 AKASIQFEG
-382 VSFRYPSRPD
+382 VSFSYPSRPD
-392 QAAIDCFN
+392 RKALDRFN
-400 LAIEPG
+400 LTISPG

-416 AGKTTIFK
+416 AGKTTLFK

-429 YDVAEGAVLLNGV
+429 YDVGEGVIRINGT
-442 DIRDADLSSVRDLVG
+442 DIRSADLARVRALIG

-466 GLTASDN
+466 GLTATDN
-473 IRFGREDAPQA
+473 IRFGREDATPE
-484 MILEAARVA
+484 MIVNAARIA
-493 NADEF
+493 NADAF
-498 IQKLPEGYDTY
+498 IRGLPEGYDTF

-543 TSALDVESERLVQQA
+543 TSALDVENERLVQQA
-558 LSKVESGRTTLII
+558 LTQVESGRTTLII

-583 IVLMEAGQIAAIGTH
+583 IVLMQDGRIEAIGSH
-598 AELLERSA
+598 AQLMETSNS
-606 AYRDMVALQFEQA
+606 YREMVALQFDA
-619 SVNPAAG
+619 PSPLADLIPVAAT

>member
-1 MSQSDALADSQPL
+1 MTDSADTEKRS
-14 SPNQE
+14 
-19 EQAEAGD
+19 
-26 QSLVAEPNEERP
+26 
-38 GSRSLRP
+38 SRSLKP
-45 LAMLWPFIRPYR
+45 LAMLWPFIQPYR
-57 GTLVLA
+57 GTLMLA
-63 LGALLV
+63 LVALVV
-69 ASGAVLSM
+69 ASAAVLSM

-85 DQGFTSDRASEIDQY
+85 DQGFTSERASDIDRY
-100 FVALLLF
+100 FLALLGF
-107 AVVIG
+107 AVIIG
-112 VFGAARA
+112 LFGAARA
-119 YFVGWL
+119 YFVSWL

-147 FFEHTKVGEVLSR
+147 FFENTKVGEILSR

-172 GVGLSIVLRS
+172 GVGVSIVLRS
-182 SIQFVG
+182 SIQLIG

-193 VLTNWVLTVYLLVLL
+193 VLTNWVLTLYLLVLL

-238 LAGESLLAVE
+238 LAGESLNAVE

-256 PRETSRFQAAVEV
+256 HRETHRFQAAVEV
-269 SFRTAIRRIRVRALL
+269 SFLTAIRRIRVRALL

-302 GAKAVLAGEMTA
+302 GAKAVLAEEMTA
-314 GTMSQFVIYAVL
+314 GTLGQFVIYAVL

-350 LGQLLLLS
+350 LGQLLLLT
-358 PDIRSAERPVAIPS
+358 PDIRSVPQPREIPMQ
-372 AKKAAIRFEN
+372 AKASIQFEG
-382 VSFRYPSRPD
+382 VSFSYPSRPD
-392 QAAIDCFN
+392 RKALDRFN
-400 LAIEPG
+400 LTISPG

-416 AGKTTIFK
+416 AGKTTLFK

-429 YDVAEGAVLLNGV
+429 YDVGEGVIRINGT
-442 DIRDADLSSVRDLVG
+442 DIRSADLERVRALIG

-466 GLTASDN
+466 GLTATDN
-473 IRFGREDAPQA
+473 IRFGREDATPE
-484 MILEAARVA
+484 MIANAARIA
-493 NADEF
+493 NADAF
-498 IQKLPEGYDTY
+498 IRGLPEGYDTF

-543 TSALDVESERLVQQA
+543 TSALDVENERLVQQA
-558 LSKVESGRTTLII
+558 LTQVESGRTTLII

-583 IVLMEAGQIAAIGTH
+583 IVLMQDGRIEAIGSH
-598 AELLERSA
+598 AQLMETSNS
-606 AYRDMVALQFEQA
+606 YREMVALQFDA
-619 SVNPAAG
+619 PSPLADLIPVAAT

>member
-1 MSQSDALADSQPL
+1 MTDSADTEKRS
-14 SPNQE
+14 
-19 EQAEAGD
+19 
-26 QSLVAEPNEERP
+26 
-38 GSRSLRP
+38 SRSLKP
-45 LAMLWPFIRPYR
+45 LAMLWPFIQPYR
-57 GTLVLA
+57 GTLMLA
-63 LGALLV
+63 LVALVV
-69 ASGAVLSM
+69 ASAAVLSM

-85 DQGFTSDRASEIDQY
+85 DQGFTSERASDIDRY
-100 FVALLLF
+100 FLALLGF
-107 AVVIG
+107 AVIIG
-112 VFGAARA
+112 LFGAARA
-119 YFVGWL
+119 YFVSWL

-147 FFEHTKVGEVLSR
+147 FFENTKVGEILSR

-172 GVGLSIVLRS
+172 GVGVSIVLRS
-182 SIQFVG
+182 SIQLIG

-193 VLTNWVLTVYLLVLL
+193 VLTNWVLTLYLLVLL

-238 LAGESLLAVE
+238 LAGESLNAVE

-256 PRETSRFQAAVEV
+256 HRETHRFQAAVEV
-269 SFRTAIRRIRVRALL
+269 SFLTAIRRIRVRALL

-302 GAKAVLAGEMTA
+302 GAKAVLAEEMTA
-314 GTMSQFVIYAVL
+314 GTLGQFVIYAVL

-350 LGQLLLLS
+350 LGQLLLLT
-358 PDIRSAERPVAIPS
+358 PDIRSVPQPREIPMQ
-372 AKKAAIRFEN
+372 AKASIQFEG
-382 VSFRYPSRPD
+382 VSFSYPSRPD
-392 QAAIDCFN
+392 RKALDRFN
-400 LAIEPG
+400 LTISPG

-416 AGKTTIFK
+416 AGKTTLFK

-429 YDVAEGAVLLNGV
+429 YDVGEGVIRINGT
-442 DIRDADLSSVRDLVG
+442 DIRSADLERVRALIG

-466 GLTASDN
+466 GLTATDN
-473 IRFGREDAPQA
+473 IRFGREDATPE
-484 MILEAARVA
+484 MIANAARIA
-493 NADEF
+493 NADAF
-498 IQKLPEGYDTY
+498 IRGLPEGYDTF

-543 TSALDVESERLVQQA
+543 TSALDVENERLVQQA
-558 LSKVESGRTTLII
+558 LTQVESGRTTLII

-583 IVLMEAGQIAAIGTH
+583 IVLMQDGRIEAIGSH
-598 AELLERSA
+598 AQLMETSDS
-606 AYRDMVALQFEQA
+606 YREMVALQFDA
-619 SVNPAAG
+619 PNPLADLIPVAAT

>member
-1 MSQSDALADSQPL
+1 MIDSADTEKRS
-14 SPNQE
+14 
-19 EQAEAGD
+19 
-26 QSLVAEPNEERP
+26 
-38 GSRSLRP
+38 SRSLKP
-45 LAMLWPFIRPYR
+45 LAMLWPFIQPYR
-57 GTLVLA
+57 GTLMLA
-63 LGALLV
+63 LVALVV
-69 ASGAVLSM
+69 ASAAVLSM

-85 DQGFTSDRASEIDQY
+85 DQGFTSERASDIDRY
-100 FVALLLF
+100 FLALLGF
-107 AVVIG
+107 AVIIG
-112 VFGAARA
+112 LFGAARA
-119 YFVGWL
+119 YFVSWL

-147 FFEHTKVGEVLSR
+147 FFENTKVGEILSR

-172 GVGLSIVLRS
+172 GVGVSIVLRS
-182 SIQFVG
+182 SIQLVG

-193 VLTNWVLTVYLLVLL
+193 VLTNWVLTLYLLVLL

-230 DRVADLSG
+230 DRIADLSG
-238 LAGESLLAVE
+238 LAGESLNAVE

-256 PRETSRFQAAVEV
+256 HRETHRFQAAVEV
-269 SFRTAIRRIRVRALL
+269 SFLTAIRRIRVRALL

-302 GAKAVLAGEMTA
+302 GAKAVLAEEMTA
-314 GTMSQFVIYAVL
+314 GTLGQFVIYAVL

-350 LGQLLLLS
+350 LGQLLLLT
-358 PDIRSAERPVAIPS
+358 PDIRSAPRPSEIPTQ
-372 AKKAAIRFEN
+372 AKASIQFEG
-382 VSFRYPSRPD
+382 VSFSYPSRPD
-392 QAAIDCFN
+392 RKALDHFD
-400 LAIEPG
+400 LAISPG

-416 AGKTTIFK
+416 AGKTTLFK

-429 YDVAEGAVLLNGV
+429 YDVGEGVIRINGT
-442 DIRDADLSSVRDLVG
+442 DIRSADLARVRALIG

-466 GLTASDN
+466 GLTAADN
-473 IRFGREDAPQA
+473 IRFGREDATPE
-484 MILEAARVA
+484 MIVNAARIA
-493 NADEF
+493 NADAF
-498 IQKLPEGYDTY
+498 IRGLPEGYDTF

-543 TSALDVESERLVQQA
+543 TSALDVENERLVQQA
-558 LSKVESGRTTLII
+558 LTQVESGRTTLII

-583 IVLMEAGQIAAIGTH
+583 IVLMQNGRIEAIGSH
-598 AELLERSA
+598 AQLMETSES
-606 AYRDMVALQFEQA
+606 YSEMVALQFDA
-619 SVNPAAG
+619 SSLVADPIPVAAT

>member
-1 MSQSDALADSQPL
+1 MIDSADTEKRS
-14 SPNQE
+14 
-19 EQAEAGD
+19 
-26 QSLVAEPNEERP
+26 
-38 GSRSLRP
+38 SRSLKP
-45 LAMLWPFIRPYR
+45 LAMLWPFIQPYR
-57 GTLVLA
+57 GTLMLA
-63 LGALLV
+63 LVALV
-69 ASGAVLSM
+69 IASAAVLSM

-85 DQGFTSDRASEIDQY
+85 DQGFTSERASDIDRY
-100 FVALLLF
+100 FLALLGF
-107 AVVIG
+107 AVIIG
-112 VFGAARA
+112 LFGAARA
-119 YFVGWL
+119 YFVSWL

-147 FFEHTKVGEVLSR
+147 FFENTKVGEILSR

-172 GVGLSIVLRS
+172 GVGVSIVLRS
-182 SIQFVG
+182 SIQLVG

-193 VLTNWVLTVYLLVLL
+193 VLTNWVLTLYLLVLL

-238 LAGESLLAVE
+238 LAGESLNAVE

-256 PRETSRFQAAVEV
+256 HRETHRFQAAVEV
-269 SFRTAIRRIRVRALL
+269 SFLTAIRRIRVRALL

-302 GAKAVLAGEMTA
+302 GAKAVLAEEMTA
-314 GTMSQFVIYAVL
+314 GTLGQFVIYAVL

-350 LGQLLLLS
+350 LGQLLLLT
-358 PDIRSAERPVAIPS
+358 PDIRSAPRPSEIPTQ
-372 AKKAAIRFEN
+372 AKASIQFEG
-382 VSFRYPSRPD
+382 VSFSYPSRLD
-392 QAAIDCFN
+392 RKALDHFDLVIS
-400 LAIEPG
+400 PG

-416 AGKTTIFK
+416 AGKTTLFK

-429 YDVAEGAVLLNGV
+429 YDAGEGVIRINGT
-442 DIRDADLSSVRDLVG
+442 DIRSADLARLRALIG

-466 GLTASDN
+466 GLTAADN
-473 IRFGREDAPQA
+473 IRFGREDATPE
-484 MILEAARVA
+484 MVVNAARIA
-493 NADEF
+493 NADAF
-498 IQKLPEGYDTY
+498 ICGLPEGYDTF

-543 TSALDVESERLVQQA
+543 TSALDVENERLVQQA
-558 LSKVESGRTTLII
+558 LTQVESGRTTLII

-583 IVLMEAGQIAAIGTH
+583 IVLMQNGRIEAIGSH
-598 AELLERSA
+598 AQLMETSDSYSE
-606 AYRDMVALQFEQA
+606 MVALQFDA
-619 SVNPAAG
+619 SSLVADPIPVAAT

>member
-1 MSQSDALADSQPL
+1 MTDSADTEKRS
-14 SPNQE
+14 
-19 EQAEAGD
+19 A
-26 QSLVAEPNEERP
+26 
-38 GSRSLRP
+38 RSLKP
-45 LAMLWPFIRPYR
+45 LAMLWPFIQPYR
-57 GTLVLA
+57 GTLMLA
-63 LGALLV
+63 LVALVV
-69 ASGAVLSM
+69 ASAAVLSM

-85 DQGFTSDRASEIDQY
+85 DQGFTSERASDIDRY
-100 FVALLLF
+100 FLALLGF
-107 AVVIG
+107 AVIIG
-112 VFGAARA
+112 LFGAARA
-119 YFVGWL
+119 YFVSWL

-147 FFEHTKVGEVLSR
+147 FFENTKVGEILSR

-172 GVGLSIVLRS
+172 GVGVSIVLRS
-182 SIQFVG
+182 SIQLIG

-193 VLTNWVLTVYLLVLL
+193 VLTNWVLTLYLLVLL

-238 LAGESLLAVE
+238 LAGESLNAVE

-256 PRETSRFQAAVEV
+256 HRETHRFQAAVEV
-269 SFRTAIRRIRVRALL
+269 SFLTAIRRVRVRALL

-302 GAKAVLAGEMTA
+302 GAKAVLAEEMTA
-314 GTMSQFVIYAVL
+314 GTLGQFVIYAVL

-350 LGQLLLLS
+350 LGQLLLLT
-358 PDIRSAERPVAIPS
+358 PDIRSVPQPREIPMQ
-372 AKKAAIRFEN
+372 AKASIQFEG
-382 VSFRYPSRPD
+382 VSFSYPSRPD
-392 QAAIDCFN
+392 RKALDCFN
-400 LAIEPG
+400 LTISPG

-416 AGKTTIFK
+416 AGKTTLFK

-429 YDVAEGAVLLNGV
+429 YDVGEGVIRINGT
-442 DIRDADLSSVRDLVG
+442 DIRSADLERVRALIG

-466 GLTASDN
+466 GLTATDN
-473 IRFGREDAPQA
+473 IRFGREDATPE
-484 MILEAARVA
+484 MIANAARIA
-493 NADEF
+493 NADAF
-498 IQKLPEGYDTY
+498 IRGLPEGYDTF

-543 TSALDVESERLVQQA
+543 TSALDVENERLVQQA
-558 LSKVESGRTTLII
+558 LTQVESGRTTLII

-583 IVLMEAGQIAAIGTH
+583 IVLMQDGRIEAIGSH
-598 AELLERSA
+598 AQLMETSNS
-606 AYRDMVALQFEQA
+606 YREMVALQFDA
-619 SVNPAAG
+619 PSPLADLIPVAAT

>member
-1 MSQSDALADSQPL
+1 MTDSADTEKRS
-14 SPNQE
+14 
-19 EQAEAGD
+19 A
-26 QSLVAEPNEERP
+26 
-38 GSRSLRP
+38 RSLKP
-45 LAMLWPFIRPYR
+45 LAMLWPFIQPYR
-57 GTLVLA
+57 GTLMLA
-63 LGALLV
+63 LVALVV
-69 ASGAVLSM
+69 ASAAVLSM

-85 DQGFTSDRASEIDQY
+85 DQGFTSERASDIDRY
-100 FVALLLF
+100 FLALLGF
-107 AVVIG
+107 AVIIG
-112 VFGAARA
+112 LFGAARA
-119 YFVGWL
+119 YFVSWL

-147 FFEHTKVGEVLSR
+147 FFENTKVGEILSR

-172 GVGLSIVLRS
+172 GVGVSIVLRS
-182 SIQFVG
+182 SIQLIG

-193 VLTNWVLTVYLLVLL
+193 VLTNWVLTLYLLVLL

-213 PVMAI
+213 PVMGI

-238 LAGESLLAVE
+238 LAGESLNAVE

-256 PRETSRFQAAVEV
+256 HRETHRFQAAVEV
-269 SFRTAIRRIRVRALL
+269 SFLTAIRRIRVRALL

-302 GAKAVLAGEMTA
+302 GAKAVLAEEMTA
-314 GTMSQFVIYAVL
+314 GTLGQFVIYAVL

-350 LGQLLLLS
+350 LGQLLLLT
-358 PDIRSAERPVAIPS
+358 PDIRSVPQPREIPMQ
-372 AKKAAIRFEN
+372 AKASIQFEG
-382 VSFRYPSRPD
+382 VSFSYPSRPD
-392 QAAIDCFN
+392 RKALDRFN
-400 LAIEPG
+400 LTISPG

-416 AGKTTIFK
+416 AGKTTLFK

-429 YDVAEGAVLLNGV
+429 YDVGEGVIRINGT
-442 DIRDADLSSVRDLVG
+442 DIRSADLERVRALIG

-466 GLTASDN
+466 GLTATDN
-473 IRFGREDAPQA
+473 IRFGREDATPE
-484 MILEAARVA
+484 MIANAARIA
-493 NADEF
+493 NADAF
-498 IQKLPEGYDTY
+498 IRGLPEGYDTF

-543 TSALDVESERLVQQA
+543 TSALDVENERLVQQA
-558 LSKVESGRTTLII
+558 LTQVESGRTTLII

-583 IVLMEAGQIAAIGTH
+583 IVLMQDGRIEAIGSH
-598 AELLERSA
+598 AQLMETSDS
-606 AYRDMVALQFEQA
+606 YREMVALQFDA
-619 SVNPAAG
+619 PNPLADLIPVAAT

>member
-1 MSQSDALADSQPL
+1 
-14 SPNQE
+14 
-19 EQAEAGD
+19 
-26 QSLVAEPNEERP
+26 
-38 GSRSLRP
+38 
-45 LAMLWPFIRPYR
+45 
-57 GTLVLA
+57 
-63 LGALLV
+63 
-69 ASGAVLSM
+69 
-77 PFAVRDVI
+77 
-85 DQGFTSDRASEIDQY
+85 
-100 FVALLLF
+100 
-107 AVVIG
+107 
-112 VFGAARA
+112 
-119 YFVGWL
+119 
-125 GERVV
+125 
-130 ADLRDAVF
+130 
-138 RKVIEMDPT
+138 
-147 FFEHTKVGEVLSR
+147 
-160 LTTDTTLIQSIS
+160 
-172 GVGLSIVLRS
+172 
-182 SIQFVG
+182 
-188 ALVLL
+188 
-193 VLTNWVLTVYLLVLL
+193 
-208 PVVIA
+208 
-213 PVMAI
+213 
-218 GHWLRRLSRATQ
+218 
-230 DRVADLSG
+230 
-238 LAGESLLAVE
+238 
-248 TVQVFNAQ
+248 
-256 PRETSRFQAAVEV
+256 
-269 SFRTAIRRIRVRALL
+269 
-284 TTVAMTGLF
+284 
-293 GAFIVVLWL
+293 
-302 GAKAVLAGEMTA
+302 
-314 GTMSQFVIYAVL
+314 
-326 VGASGSALI
+326 
-335 EFFGELQRAAGAMER
+335 
-350 LGQLLLLS
+350 
-358 PDIRSAERPVAIPS
+358 VAIPS

-429 YDVAEGAVLLNGV
+429 YDVGEGAVLLNGV

-583 IVLMEAGQIAAIGTH
+583 IVLMEEGQIAAIGTH

-619 SVNPAAG
+619 SVNPDAA

>member
-1 MSQSDALADSQPL
+1 
-14 SPNQE
+14 
-19 EQAEAGD
+19 
-26 QSLVAEPNEERP
+26 
-38 GSRSLRP
+38 
-45 LAMLWPFIRPYR
+45 MLWPFIQPYR

-63 LGALLV
+63 LVALVV
-69 ASGAVLSM
+69 ASAAVLSM

-85 DQGFTSDRASEIDQY
+85 DQGFTSERASDIDRY
-100 FVALLLF
+100 FLALLGF
-107 AVVIG
+107 AVIIG
-112 VFGAARA
+112 LFGAARA
-119 YFVGWL
+119 YFVSWL

-147 FFEHTKVGEVLSR
+147 FFENTKVGEILSR

-172 GVGLSIVLRS
+172 GVGVSIVLRS
-182 SIQFVG
+182 SIQLIG

-193 VLTNWVLTVYLLVLL
+193 VLTNWVLTLYLLVLL

-238 LAGESLLAVE
+238 LAGESLNAVE

-256 PRETSRFQAAVEV
+256 HRETHRFQAAVEV
-269 SFRTAIRRIRVRALL
+269 SFLTAIRRIRVRALL

-302 GAKAVLAGEMTA
+302 GAKAVLAEEMTA
-314 GTMSQFVIYAVL
+314 GTLGQFVIYAVL

-350 LGQLLLLS
+350 LGQLLLLT
-358 PDIRSAERPVAIPS
+358 PDIRSVPQPREIPMQ
-372 AKKAAIRFEN
+372 AKASIQFEG
-382 VSFRYPSRPD
+382 VSFSYPSRPD
-392 QAAIDCFN
+392 RKALDRFN
-400 LAIEPG
+400 LTISPG

-416 AGKTTIFK
+416 AGKTTLFK

-429 YDVAEGAVLLNGV
+429 YDVGEGVIRINGT
-442 DIRDADLSSVRDLVG
+442 DIRSADLERVRALIG

-466 GLTASDN
+466 GLTATDN
-473 IRFGREDAPQA
+473 IRFGREDATPE
-484 MILEAARVA
+484 MIVNAARIA
-493 NADEF
+493 NADAF
-498 IQKLPEGYDTY
+498 IRGLPEGYDTF

-543 TSALDVESERLVQQA
+543 TSALDVENERLVQQA
-558 LSKVESGRTTLII
+558 LTQVESGRTTLII

-583 IVLMEAGQIAAIGTH
+583 IVLMQDGRIEAIGSH
-598 AELLERSA
+598 AQLMETSNS
-606 AYRDMVALQFEQA
+606 YREMVALQFDA
-619 SVNPAAG
+619 PSPLADLIPVAAT

>member
-1 MSQSDALADSQPL
+1 
-14 SPNQE
+14 
-19 EQAEAGD
+19 
-26 QSLVAEPNEERP
+26 
-38 GSRSLRP
+38 
-45 LAMLWPFIRPYR
+45 MLWPFIQPYR
-57 GTLVLA
+57 GTLMLA
-63 LGALLV
+63 LVALVV
-69 ASGAVLSM
+69 ASAAVLSM

-85 DQGFTSDRASEIDQY
+85 DQGFTSERASDIDRY
-100 FVALLLF
+100 FLALLGF
-107 AVVIG
+107 AVIIG
-112 VFGAARA
+112 LFGAARA
-119 YFVGWL
+119 YFVSWL

-147 FFEHTKVGEVLSR
+147 FFENTKVGEILSR

-172 GVGLSIVLRS
+172 GVGVSIVLRS
-182 SIQFVG
+182 SIQLIG

-193 VLTNWVLTVYLLVLL
+193 VLTIWVLTLYLLVLL

-238 LAGESLLAVE
+238 LAGESLNAVE

-256 PRETSRFQAAVEV
+256 HRETHRFQAAVEV
-269 SFRTAIRRIRVRALL
+269 SFLTAIRRIRVRALL

-302 GAKAVLAGEMTA
+302 GAKAVLAEEMTA
-314 GTMSQFVIYAVL
+314 GTLGQFVIYAVL

-350 LGQLLLLS
+350 LGQLLLLT
-358 PDIRSAERPVAIPS
+358 PDIRSVPQPREIPMQ
-372 AKKAAIRFEN
+372 AKASIQFEG
-382 VSFRYPSRPD
+382 VSFSYPSRPD
-392 QAAIDCFN
+392 RKALDRFN
-400 LAIEPG
+400 LTISPG

-416 AGKTTIFK
+416 AGKTTLFK

-429 YDVAEGAVLLNGV
+429 YDVGEGVIRINGT
-442 DIRDADLSSVRDLVG
+442 DIRSADLERVRALIG

-466 GLTASDN
+466 GLTATDN
-473 IRFGREDAPQA
+473 IRFGREDATPE
-484 MILEAARVA
+484 MIVNAARIA
-493 NADEF
+493 NADAF
-498 IQKLPEGYDTY
+498 IRGLPEGYDTF

-543 TSALDVESERLVQQA
+543 TSALDVENERLVQQA
-558 LSKVESGRTTLII
+558 LTQVESGRTTLII

-583 IVLMEAGQIAAIGTH
+583 IVLMQDGRIEAIGSH
-598 AELLERSA
+598 AQLMETSDS
-606 AYRDMVALQFEQA
+606 YREMVALQFDA
-619 SVNPAAG
+619 PSPLADLIPVAAT

>member
-1 MSQSDALADSQPL
+1 MLA
-14 SPNQE
+14 
-19 EQAEAGD
+19 
-26 QSLVAEPNEERP
+26 LVA
-38 GSRSLRP
+38 
-45 LAMLWPFIRPYR
+45 
-57 GTLVLA
+57 LV
-63 LGALLV
+63 V
-69 ASGAVLSM
+69 ASAAVLSM

-85 DQGFTSDRASEIDQY
+85 DQGFTSERASDIDRY
-100 FVALLLF
+100 FLALLGF
-107 AVVIG
+107 AVIIG
-112 VFGAARA
+112 LFGAARA
-119 YFVGWL
+119 YFVSWL

-147 FFEHTKVGEVLSR
+147 FFENTKVGEILSR

-172 GVGLSIVLRS
+172 GVGVSIVLRS
-182 SIQFVG
+182 SIQLIG

-193 VLTNWVLTVYLLVLL
+193 VLTNWVLTLYLLVLL

-238 LAGESLLAVE
+238 LAGESLNAVE

-256 PRETSRFQAAVEV
+256 HRETHRFQAAVEV
-269 SFRTAIRRIRVRALL
+269 SFLTAIRRIRVRALL

-302 GAKAVLAGEMTA
+302 GAKAVLAEEMTA
-314 GTMSQFVIYAVL
+314 GTLGQFVIYAVL

-350 LGQLLLLS
+350 LGQLLLLT
-358 PDIRSAERPVAIPS
+358 PDIRSVPQPREIPMQ
-372 AKKAAIRFEN
+372 AKASIQFEG
-382 VSFRYPSRPD
+382 VSFSYPSRPD
-392 QAAIDCFN
+392 RKALDRFN
-400 LAIEPG
+400 LTISPG

-416 AGKTTIFK
+416 AGKTTLFK

-429 YDVAEGAVLLNGV
+429 YDVGEGVIRINGT
-442 DIRDADLSSVRDLVG
+442 DIRSADLERVRALIG

-466 GLTASDN
+466 GLTATDN
-473 IRFGREDAPQA
+473 IRFGREDATPE
-484 MILEAARVA
+484 MIANAARIA
-493 NADEF
+493 NADAF
-498 IQKLPEGYDTY
+498 IRGLPEGYDTF

-543 TSALDVESERLVQQA
+543 TSALDVENERLVQQA
-558 LSKVESGRTTLII
+558 LTQVESGRTTLII

-583 IVLMEAGQIAAIGTH
+583 IVLMQDGRIEAIGSH
-598 AELLERSA
+598 AQLMETSNS
-606 AYRDMVALQFEQA
+606 YREMVALQFDA
-619 SVNPAAG
+619 PSPLADLIPVAAT

>member
-1 MSQSDALADSQPL
+1 MTDSADTEKRS
-14 SPNQE
+14 
-19 EQAEAGD
+19 
-26 QSLVAEPNEERP
+26 
-38 GSRSLRP
+38 SRSLKP
-45 LAMLWPFIRPYR
+45 LAMLWPFIQPYR
-57 GTLVLA
+57 GTLMLA
-63 LGALLV
+63 LVALVV
-69 ASGAVLSM
+69 ASAAVLSM

-85 DQGFTSDRASEIDQY
+85 DQGFTSERASDIDRY
-100 FVALLLF
+100 FLALLGF
-107 AVVIG
+107 AVIIG
-112 VFGAARA
+112 LFGAARA
-119 YFVGWL
+119 YFVSWL

-147 FFEHTKVGEVLSR
+147 FFENTKVGEILSR

-172 GVGLSIVLRS
+172 GVGVSIVLRS
-182 SIQFVG
+182 SIQLIG

-193 VLTNWVLTVYLLVLL
+193 VLTNWVLTLYLLVLL

-213 PVMAI
+213 PVMGI

-238 LAGESLLAVE
+238 LAGESLNAVE

-256 PRETSRFQAAVEV
+256 HRETHRFQAAVEV
-269 SFRTAIRRIRVRALL
+269 SFLTAIRRIRVRALL

-302 GAKAVLAGEMTA
+302 GAKAVLAEEMTA
-314 GTMSQFVIYAVL
+314 GTLGQFVIYAVL

-350 LGQLLLLS
+350 LGQLLLLT
-358 PDIRSAERPVAIPS
+358 PDIRSVPQPREIPMQ
-372 AKKAAIRFEN
+372 AKASIQFEG
-382 VSFRYPSRPD
+382 VSFSYPSRPD
-392 QAAIDCFN
+392 RKALDRFN
-400 LAIEPG
+400 LTISPG

-416 AGKTTIFK
+416 AGKTTLFK

-429 YDVAEGAVLLNGV
+429 YDVGEGVIRINGT
-442 DIRDADLSSVRDLVG
+442 DIRSADLERVRALIG

-466 GLTASDN
+466 GLTATDN
-473 IRFGREDAPQA
+473 IRFGREDATPE
-484 MILEAARVA
+484 MIANAARIA
-493 NADEF
+493 NADAF
-498 IQKLPEGYDTY
+498 IRGLPEGYDTF

-543 TSALDVESERLVQQA
+543 TSALDVENERLVQQA
-558 LSKVESGRTTLII
+558 LTQVESGRTTLII

-583 IVLMEAGQIAAIGTH
+583 IVLMQDGRIEAIGSH
-598 AELLERSA
+598 AQLMETSDS
-606 AYRDMVALQFEQA
+606 YREMVALQFDA
-619 SVNPAAG
+619 PSPLADLIPVAAT

>member
-1 MSQSDALADSQPL
+1 MLA
-14 SPNQE
+14 
-19 EQAEAGD
+19 
-26 QSLVAEPNEERP
+26 LVA
-38 GSRSLRP
+38 
-45 LAMLWPFIRPYR
+45 
-57 GTLVLA
+57 LV
-63 LGALLV
+63 V
-69 ASGAVLSM
+69 ASAAVLSM

-85 DQGFTSDRASEIDQY
+85 DQGFTSERASDIDRY
-100 FVALLLF
+100 FLALLGF
-107 AVVIG
+107 AVIIG
-112 VFGAARA
+112 LFGAARA
-119 YFVGWL
+119 YFVSWL

-147 FFEHTKVGEVLSR
+147 FFENTKVGEILSR

-172 GVGLSIVLRS
+172 GVGVSIVLRS
-182 SIQFVG
+182 SIQLIG

-193 VLTNWVLTVYLLVLL
+193 VLTNWVLTLYLLVLL

-238 LAGESLLAVE
+238 LAGESLNAVE

-256 PRETSRFQAAVEV
+256 HRETHRFQAAVEV
-269 SFRTAIRRIRVRALL
+269 SFLTAIRRIRVRALL

-302 GAKAVLAGEMTA
+302 GAKAVLAEEMTA
-314 GTMSQFVIYAVL
+314 GTLGQFVIYAVL

-350 LGQLLLLS
+350 LGQLLLLT
-358 PDIRSAERPVAIPS
+358 PDIRSVPQPREIPMQ
-372 AKKAAIRFEN
+372 AKASIQFEG
-382 VSFRYPSRPD
+382 VSFSYPSRPD
-392 QAAIDCFN
+392 RKALDRFN
-400 LAIEPG
+400 LTISPG

-416 AGKTTIFK
+416 AGKTTLFK

-429 YDVAEGAVLLNGV
+429 YDVGEGVIRINGT
-442 DIRDADLSSVRDLVG
+442 DIRSADLERVRALIG

-466 GLTASDN
+466 GLTATDN
-473 IRFGREDAPQA
+473 IRFGREDATPE
-484 MILEAARVA
+484 MIVNAARIA
-493 NADEF
+493 NADAF
-498 IQKLPEGYDTY
+498 IRGLPEGYDTF

-543 TSALDVESERLVQQA
+543 TSALDVENERLVQQA
-558 LSKVESGRTTLII
+558 LTQVESGRTTLII

-583 IVLMEAGQIAAIGTH
+583 IVLMQDGRIEAIGSH
-598 AELLERSA
+598 AQLMETSDS
-606 AYRDMVALQFEQA
+606 YREMVALQFDA
-619 SVNPAAG
+619 PSPLADLIPVAAT

>member
-1 MSQSDALADSQPL
+1 MTDSADTEKRS
-14 SPNQE
+14 
-19 EQAEAGD
+19 
-26 QSLVAEPNEERP
+26 
-38 GSRSLRP
+38 SRSLKP
-45 LAMLWPFIRPYR
+45 LAMLWPFIQPYR
-57 GTLVLA
+57 GTLMLA
-63 LGALLV
+63 LVALVV
-69 ASGAVLSM
+69 ASAAVLSM

-85 DQGFTSDRASEIDQY
+85 DQGFTSERASDIDRY
-100 FVALLLF
+100 FLALLGF
-107 AVVIG
+107 AVIIG
-112 VFGAARA
+112 LFGAARA
-119 YFVGWL
+119 YFVSWL

-147 FFEHTKVGEVLSR
+147 FFENTKVGEILSR

-172 GVGLSIVLRS
+172 GVGVSIVLRS
-182 SIQFVG
+182 SIQLIG

-193 VLTNWVLTVYLLVLL
+193 VLTNWVLTLYLLVLL

-238 LAGESLLAVE
+238 LAGESLNAVE

-256 PRETSRFQAAVEV
+256 HRETHRFQAAVEV
-269 SFRTAIRRIRVRALL
+269 SFLTAIRRIRVRALL

-302 GAKAVLAGEMTA
+302 GAKAVLAEEMTA
-314 GTMSQFVIYAVL
+314 GTLGQFVIYAVL

-350 LGQLLLLS
+350 LGQLLLLT
-358 PDIRSAERPVAIPS
+358 PDIRSVPQPREIPMQ
-372 AKKAAIRFEN
+372 AKASIQFEG
-382 VSFRYPSRPD
+382 VSFSYPSRPD
-392 QAAIDCFN
+392 RKALDRFN
-400 LAIEPG
+400 LTISPG

-416 AGKTTIFK
+416 AGKTTLFK

-429 YDVAEGAVLLNGV
+429 YDVGEGVIRINGT
-442 DIRDADLSSVRDLVG
+442 DIRSADLERVRALIG

-466 GLTASDN
+466 GLTATDN
-473 IRFGREDAPQA
+473 IRFGREDATPE
-484 MILEAARVA
+484 MIVNAARIA
-493 NADEF
+493 NADAF
-498 IQKLPEGYDTY
+498 IRGLPEGYDTF

-543 TSALDVESERLVQQA
+543 TSALDVENERLVQQA
-558 LSKVESGRTTLII
+558 LTQVESGRTTLII

-583 IVLMEAGQIAAIGTH
+583 IVLMQDGRIEAIGSH
-598 AELLERSA
+598 AQLMETSDS
-606 AYRDMVALQFEQA
+606 YREMVALQFDA
-619 SVNPAAG
+619 PSPLADLIPVAAT

>member
-1 MSQSDALADSQPL
+1 MLA
-14 SPNQE
+14 
-19 EQAEAGD
+19 
-26 QSLVAEPNEERP
+26 LVA
-38 GSRSLRP
+38 
-45 LAMLWPFIRPYR
+45 
-57 GTLVLA
+57 LV
-63 LGALLV
+63 V
-69 ASGAVLSM
+69 ASAAVLSM

-85 DQGFTSDRASEIDQY
+85 DQGFTSERASDIDRY
-100 FVALLLF
+100 FLALLGF
-107 AVVIG
+107 AVIIG
-112 VFGAARA
+112 LFGAARA
-119 YFVGWL
+119 YFVSWL

-147 FFEHTKVGEVLSR
+147 FFENTKVGEILSR

-172 GVGLSIVLRS
+172 GVGVSIVLRS
-182 SIQFVG
+182 SIQLVG

-193 VLTNWVLTVYLLVLL
+193 VLTNWVLTLYLLVLL

-238 LAGESLLAVE
+238 LAGESLNAVE

-256 PRETSRFQAAVEV
+256 HRETHRFQAAVEV
-269 SFRTAIRRIRVRALL
+269 SFLTAIRRIRVRALL

-302 GAKAVLAGEMTA
+302 GAKAVLAEEMTA
-314 GTMSQFVIYAVL
+314 GTLGQFVIYAVL

-350 LGQLLLLS
+350 LGQLLLLT
-358 PDIRSAERPVAIPS
+358 PDIRSVPQPREIPMQ
-372 AKKAAIRFEN
+372 AKASIQFEG
-382 VSFRYPSRPD
+382 VSFSYPSRPD
-392 QAAIDCFN
+392 RKALDHFD
-400 LAIEPG
+400 LAISPG

-416 AGKTTIFK
+416 AGKTTLFK

-429 YDVAEGAVLLNGV
+429 YDVGEGVIRINGT
-442 DIRDADLSSVRDLVG
+442 DIRSADLARVRALIG

-466 GLTASDN
+466 GLTAADN
-473 IRFGREDAPQA
+473 IRFGREDATPE
-484 MILEAARVA
+484 MIVNAARIA
-493 NADEF
+493 NADAF
-498 IQKLPEGYDTY
+498 IRGLPEGYDTF

-543 TSALDVESERLVQQA
+543 TSALDVENERLVQQA
-558 LSKVESGRTTLII
+558 LTQVESGRTTLII

-583 IVLMEAGQIAAIGTH
+583 IVLMQNGRIEAIGSH
-598 AELLERSA
+598 AQLMETSDSYSE
-606 AYRDMVALQFEQA
+606 MVALQFDA
-619 SVNPAAG
+619 SSLVADPIPVAAT

>member
-1 MSQSDALADSQPL
+1 MLA
-14 SPNQE
+14 
-19 EQAEAGD
+19 
-26 QSLVAEPNEERP
+26 LVA
-38 GSRSLRP
+38 
-45 LAMLWPFIRPYR
+45 
-57 GTLVLA
+57 LV
-63 LGALLV
+63 V
-69 ASGAVLSM
+69 ASAAVLSM

-85 DQGFTSDRASEIDQY
+85 DQGFTSQRASDIDRY
-100 FVALLLF
+100 FLALLGF
-107 AVVIG
+107 AVIIG
-112 VFGAARA
+112 LFGAARA
-119 YFVGWL
+119 YFVSWL

-147 FFEHTKVGEVLSR
+147 FFENTKVGEILSR

-172 GVGLSIVLRS
+172 GVGVSIVLRS
-182 SIQFVG
+182 SIQLIG

-193 VLTNWVLTVYLLVLL
+193 VLTNWVLTLYLLVLL

-238 LAGESLLAVE
+238 LAGESLNAVE

-256 PRETSRFQAAVEV
+256 HRETHRFQAAVEV
-269 SFRTAIRRIRVRALL
+269 SFLTAIRRIRVRALL

-302 GAKAVLAGEMTA
+302 GAKAVLAEEMTA
-314 GTMSQFVIYAVL
+314 GTLGQFVIYAVL

-350 LGQLLLLS
+350 LGQLLLLT
-358 PDIRSAERPVAIPS
+358 PDIRSVPQPREIPMQ
-372 AKKAAIRFEN
+372 AKASIQFEW
-382 VSFRYPSRPD
+382 VSFSYPSRPD
-392 QAAIDCFN
+392 RKALDRFN
-400 LAIEPG
+400 LAISPG

-416 AGKTTIFK
+416 AGKTTLFK

-429 YDVAEGAVLLNGV
+429 YDVGEGVIRINGT
-442 DIRDADLSSVRDLVG
+442 DIRSADLERVRALIG

-466 GLTASDN
+466 GLTATDN
-473 IRFGREDAPQA
+473 IRFGREDATPE
-484 MILEAARVA
+484 MIANAARIA
-493 NADEF
+493 NADAF
-498 IQKLPEGYDTY
+498 IRGLPEGYDTF

-543 TSALDVESERLVQQA
+543 TSALDVENERLVQQA
-558 LSKVESGRTTLII
+558 LTQVESGRTTLII

-583 IVLMEAGQIAAIGTH
+583 IVLMQDGRIEAIGSH
-598 AELLERSA
+598 AQLMETSDS
-606 AYRDMVALQFEQA
+606 YREMVALQFDA
-619 SVNPAAG
+619 PSPLADLIPVAAT